1 MEELRGWFSDFMV
14 QLRQTSLLEYL
25 GVGFGV
31 VQVLLAKSNKL
42 LLYPFGIASV
52 LITLYVLYDAG
63 LYAEVLLNLY
73 YLLMSIYG
81 WWHWNTGGSGGYS
94 GAGRNGV
101 DSHKTLKP
109 QTVLVSYSSR
119 REWGITFGIVLLGVP
134 LLYWALI
141 SFTDSSVP
149 VWDSLVTATAWAG
162 MWLLARRKIENWL
175 LLNISNALAIPL
187 LAYKGLPLY
196 SLLTLFLFIVAIF
209 GYFEWRKI
217 IAGQSGEARVTG
229 ETEKSV
235 KSGEERE

>member
-1 MEELRGWFSDFMV
+1 MEELREWFGDFMV

-31 VQVLLAKSNKL
+31 VQVLLAKSNKV

-81 WWHWNTGGSGGYS
+81 WWHWNTGGSG
-94 GAGRNGV
+94 AGGNGGMGGQAV
-101 DSHKTLKP
+101 
-109 QTVLVSYSSR
+109 QVSYSSR
-119 REWGITFGIVLLGVP
+119 QEWGIAFGIVLLGAP

-162 MWLLARRKIENWL
+162 MWLLARRRIENWL

-196 SLLTLFLFIVAIF
+196 SLLTLFLFIVAVF

-217 IAGQSGEARVTG
+217 IAGRLGEAGLAGELRVG
-229 ETEKSV
+229 ELGKAGGV
-235 KSGEERE
+235 RE